1 MVRGDK
7 YGQYQELGLE
17 KGFAYHFASL
27 PDLSKANSPE
37 AIVELLRKENPDGK
51 ENQLRNWARQLFAT
65 SHRIKK
71 GDLVAM
77 PLRKKPQIAIG
88 RVKEPYEY
96 TSDLGDVHHIIPVE
110 WLKQDIPRTAFGQD
124 LLYSFGAFMTVCQ
137 IQRNN
142 AEARVREILKGKK
155 DPGFAGVEIEPVE
168 GESEESDQPPD
179 IEQMARDQIMSH
191 IEQNFKGHDLSRLI
205 DAVLQAEGYI
215 TRISAPGPDGGVD
228 ILAGRGALGFELPRL
243 CVQVKSSQAAAD
255 VTILRALQ
263 GTMHNFK
270 ADQGLLV
277 SWGGFNKVAE
287 NEARMS
293 FFSVR
298 LWDAN
303 DVVEAVLKNY
313 DRLPE
318 ELQNELPLKRIWAL
332 VIEE

>member
-1 MVRGDK
+1 MVRGDR
-7 YGQYQELGLE
+7 YGQYQELALE
-17 KGFAYHFASL
+17 KGFAYHFSPL
-27 PDLSKANSPE
+27 PDLSKATSPE

-51 ENQLRNWARQLFAT
+51 ENQLVNWARQLFAT

-77 PLRKKPQIAIG
+77 PLRNKPQIAVG
-88 RVKEPYEY
+88 RVTESYNY
-96 TSDLGDVHHIIPVE
+96 RSDLGDVHHTLPVE

-142 AEARVREILKGKK
+142 AEPRVREILKGKK
-155 DPGFAGVEIEPVE
+155 DPGFTSAETKPGEIGSEAG
-168 GESEESDQPPD
+168 DQPPN

-191 IEQNFKGHDLSRLI
+191 IEQNFKEHNLSRLI

-215 TRISAPGPDGGVD
+215 TKISAPGPDGGVD

-243 CVQVKSSQAAAD
+243 CVQVKSSQATSD

-263 GTMHNFK
+263 GSMQNFK

-277 SWGGFNKVAE
+277 SWGGFNKAAE